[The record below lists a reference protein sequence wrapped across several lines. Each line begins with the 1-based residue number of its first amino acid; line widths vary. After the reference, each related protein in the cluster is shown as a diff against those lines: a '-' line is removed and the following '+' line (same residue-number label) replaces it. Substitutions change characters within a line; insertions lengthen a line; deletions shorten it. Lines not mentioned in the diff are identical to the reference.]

1 MLFVFRYFPLADM
14 SQTIVLIVLT
24 VVESH
29 LFAIN
34 GDAHRDETV
43 DESLLDEDTRQHRA
57 EDTACTV
64 RREHVEGIVDAGV
77 RTPIDGD
84 VTDQRDDE
92 GNKDALPHGDITS
105 RGRDGNPA
113 TKGPLPAA
121 QREC

>member
-43 DESLLDEDTRQHRA
+43 DESLLDEDTRQHP
-57 EDTACTV
+57 ACTV

-92 GNKDALPHGDITS
+92 DNKDALPHGDITS

-113 TKGPLPAA
+113 TKGLLPAA